1 MDLMRIA
8 DSLAANA
15 RHLAGAVREILP
27 DARRAFSKPM
37 VAGHV
42 LLTALRAQIALAIL
56 LLFMIFAAPIIVDSI
71 SGILF
76 PPETSKK
83 VFGLLTTQHANPLKG
98 VSYAIVMT
106 LLWTTSM
113 GTVLLLFWFHIPEG
127 LVRAEALARRLIAG
141 GDDHADRKVSRKLY
155 QRALSFAADPQFQSE
170 IQSLLQQVISKE
182 VTDSAGAGT
191 ISDSLQN
198 TMVEGDMSIA
208 NSRSVSQGPE
218 SRARVGSDG
227 RYTLGPELGRGAMGV
242 VYRGWDNVLDREV
255 ALKQLSL
262 VLVGDEEYASR
273 FRREAKVLARMTHP
287 NIVQVYDLVENHGRL
302 WMALEFVDG
311 GDLATYLRKAGQL
324 SVSRAADVL
333 LPVAKGLN
341 HAHGRGLVHRD
352 LKPANI
358 LLTSDLNPKISD
370 FGIAKLTQSSGITQ
384 VGSVLGSPR
393 YMSPEQCSGGSV
405 DARTDIY
412 ALGITLYEVLTGK
425 VPFEGETSSV
435 LARQITE
442 QPRPLSEAL
451 DDIPADLE
459 RLIMR
464 LLAKNPDE
472 RPADLTEVIDLL
484 SSFKNGIGDVQR
496 KQSSHIS
503 A

>member
-1 MDLMRIA
+1 MDLKRFA

-15 RHLAGAVREILP
+15 RHLACAVREILP
-27 DARRAFSKPM
+27 DARRASSKPM

-42 LLTALRAQIALAIL
+42 LLTAIRAQIALAIL
-56 LLFMIFAAPIIVDSI
+56 LVFLIFVAPIIVDGI
-71 SGILF
+71 TGILF

-83 VFGLLTTQHANPLKG
+83 VFGLLTTQHENPLKG
-98 VSYAIVMT
+98 VSYAFVMT

-113 GTVLLLFWFHIPEG
+113 GTVLLLLWFHIPEG
-127 LVRAEALARRLIAG
+127 LVRAESRARRLVAS
-141 GDDHADRKVSRKLY
+141 GDDHADRMVSRRLY
-155 QRALSFAADPQFQSE
+155 QRALSLTTDPQLQSE

-182 VTDSAGAGT
+182 VADSAGAGT
-191 ISDSLQN
+191 LSDSLQN
-198 TMVEGDMSIA
+198 TMVDRDVSIA
-208 NSRSVSQGPE
+208 TSRSGSQGPE
-218 SRARVGSDG
+218 SRARVGTGG
-227 RYTLGPELGRGAMGV
+227 RYSLGPELGRGAMGV

-262 VLVGDEEYASR
+262 VLAGDEEYASR
-273 FRREAKVLARMTHP
+273 FRREAKMLARMTHP
-287 NIVQVYDLVENHGRL
+287 NIVQVYDLIETRGRL

-311 GDLATYLRKAGQL
+311 GDFATYLRNAGRL
-324 SVSRAADVL
+324 SVSRAADVV
-333 LPVAKGLN
+333 LPVTKGLAY
-341 HAHGRGLVHRD
+341 AHGRGLVHRD

-358 LLTSDLNPKISD
+358 LLTSDLIPKISD
-370 FGIAKLTQSSGITQ
+370 FGIAKLTQSSGLTQ
-384 VGSVLGSPR
+384 VGSILGSPR

-405 DARTDIY
+405 DARTDLY

-435 LARQITE
+435 LARQIAE
-442 QPRPLSEAL
+442 QPRPLSEVL

-484 SSFKNGIGDVQR
+484 ASFKNGIGVEQGMQFR
-496 KQSSHIS
+496 HIS
-503 A
+503 T